1 MNKILLTFL
10 IVLLSSEVMAE
21 TSIEAPKVV
30 LEHNKVKLK
39 IKSDDSTL
47 QSYSLA
53 NGKNIDLKSLGSE
66 KGKSVFETKEILSS
80 LISDDFLKI
89 SLSSGEVFKKE
100 IKVLPGWIALLPP
113 LLAVLIALTTK
124 QVLLALFIGVA
135 SGVFFVKDMSFLDAF
150 LAVVDEYLVGALANS
165 DHASIIIFCL
175 CLGGVSGIVTQ
186 SGGGAGLSGL
196 FTDRVK
202 SRKGGVLATW
212 FLGLMIFLDDYANTL
227 LVGSSMRPI
236 TDKLKMSR
244 EKLAFLVDAT
254 AAPVASIALISSW
267 VGVEVAYIHEQL
279 NVLGIERDAYHMFLD
294 SLAYR
299 FYPILMLVFIF
310 ILGITGKDMF
320 SMLKAEKRAFLKGQL
335 IAPGSQPSANF
346 SDASSGK
353 KANIWNAVIPILV
366 IMITA
371 GVGLYYDGIKSLEN
385 PNASIR
391 EIFSAANSYN
401 ALLWASMVGTIVAIF
416 TTVINRTFKV
426 NEAIDSWVEGA
437 QSMVL
442 AIGILLLAW
451 SLGAVCVELNTAS
464 YVISIL
470 GNGVSPHLFPTLV
483 FLVSAFVSF
492 ASGTSW
498 GTMAIMFPLVCPIA
512 FEISD
517 GNYYVLLGAI
527 SSILSGS
534 VWGDHCSP
542 ISDTTVMSSMA
553 SGCDHIDHAKTQIP
567 YACLVAAVSVFLGQ
581 LPVAYE
587 LYPAWLGLIFG
598 SMTLF
603 LIVHFFGENVEDMK

>member
-1 MNKILLTFL
+1 
-10 IVLLSSEVMAE
+10 
-21 TSIEAPKVV
+21 
-30 LEHNKVKLK
+30 
-39 IKSDDSTL
+39 
-47 QSYSLA
+47 
-53 NGKNIDLKSLGSE
+53 
-66 KGKSVFETKEILSS
+66 
-80 LISDDFLKI
+80 
-89 SLSSGEVFKKE
+89 
-100 IKVLPGWIALLPP
+100 
-113 LLAVLIALTTK
+113 
-124 QVLLALFIGVA
+124 
-135 SGVFFVKDMSFLDAF
+135 
-150 LAVVDEYLVGALANS
+150 
-165 DHASIIIFCL
+165 
-175 CLGGVSGIVTQ
+175 
-186 SGGGAGLSGL
+186 
-196 FTDRVK
+196 
-202 SRKGGVLATW
+202 
-212 FLGLMIFLDDYANTL
+212 MIFLDDYANTL

-279 NVLGIERDAYHMFLD
+279 NVLGIEQDAYHMFLD
-294 SLAYR
+294 SLSYR

-320 SMLKAEKRAFLKGQL
+320 SMLKAEKRAFLKGEL
-335 IAPGSQPSANF
+335 NAPGSQPSANYA
-346 SDASSGK
+346 DAHDGI
-353 KANIWNAVIPILV
+353 KANIWNAITPIFV

-371 GVGLYYDGIKSLEN
+371 GVGLYYDGVKTLGNPDASL
-385 PNASIR
+385 R

-416 TTVINRTFKV
+416 TTVINGTFKV
-426 NEAIDSWVEGA
+426 NKAIDAWVEGA

-451 SLGAVCVELNTAS
+451 SLGAVCVKLNTAN

-470 GNGVSPHLFPTLV
+470 GDGVSPELFPTLV

-512 FEISD
+512 FQISD

-553 SGCDHIDHAKTQIP
+553 SGCDHIDHSKTQIP
-567 YACLVAAVSVFLGQ
+567 YACLVAAVSIFLGQ
-581 LPVAYE
+581 IPVAYG
-587 LYPAWLGLIFG
+587 LYPAWVGLILG
-598 SMTLF
+598 SAALF
-603 LIVHFFGENVEDMK
+603 TIVHFVGENVEEA